1 MALLKKSRG
10 KRPPTVGMKDKQR
23 SEAAALFIS
32 LKGIDRN
39 NRALRHQYKK
49 REKRTRTKGIRWG
62 MVIIPIAMVAILVG
76 GLWLAYQE
84 FMRITPA
91 SAPVVSEY
99 EPPPSSGTVSLAED
113 PRKRLLTVVNNKT
126 SLPDDFALAL
136 TTFEGD
142 IQCDEKVA
150 EPLRELLEAAEKA
163 GYTLRV
169 EYGYIDA
176 ATQQQ
181 RYEAAVQSK
190 MNEGFSRVKSE
201 TEVKKVV
208 QPGGC
213 SDYQTGLSVRVVG
226 DSEGNFG
233 SSEEYKWLS
242 AHCADYGF
250 VIRYPSSKES
260 ETGASFDP
268 SHLRYVG
275 VENAQKMRTLDM
287 CLEEYAE
294 YAGEQEEN

>member
-1 MALLKKSRG
+1 MALLKKPRG
-10 KRPPTVGMKDKQR
+10 KRPPTVGMKEKQR
-23 SEAAALFIS
+23 SEAAAFFIS

-39 NRALRHQYKK
+39 DRALRDQYKK
-49 REKRTRTKGIRWG
+49 EEKRTRTKGIRWG
-62 MVIIPIAMVAILVG
+62 MSIIPVAMVAILAG
-76 GLWLAYQE
+76 GFWLAYQE
-84 FMRITPA
+84 FMRITPV
-91 SAPVVSEY
+91 SAPVVSGY
-99 EPPPSSGTVSLAED
+99 EPPPSSGTVSEVED
-113 PRKRLLTVVNNKT
+113 PRRRLLTVVNNKT
-126 SLPDDFALAL
+126 PLTDEFTLAL
-136 TTFEGD
+136 TTLEGN
-142 IQCDEKVA
+142 IQCDEQVV

-181 RYEAAVQSK
+181 KYETAVQAK

-226 DSEGNFG
+226 TGEGDFG

-242 AHCADYGF
+242 THSADYGF

-268 SHLRYVG
+268 NHLRYVG

-294 YAGEQEEN
+294 YAAEQGEI